1 MRIVGGL
8 NKGSR
13 LRVSKRG
20 VRPTKAIVREAI
32 FNIIGNLIPG
42 ADVLDIFA
50 GSGAL
55 GLESISRGAQHCVF
69 IDKNTSTLKKN
80 IVALNVSDKCRII
93 KADFVHGIR
102 RLRSVSFDIIFLDPP
117 YHGSYIE
124 RTMNAIGKYNILRAN
139 GIVVAEHGIDQ
150 AITVPPEFIVSKKRT
165 YGDTAVLFI
174 SSPNSESEEH
184 TGASFSQM
192 RS

>member
-8 NKGSR
+8 KKGSR

-55 GLESISRGAQHCVF
+55 GLESLSRGAQRCVF

-80 IVALNVSDKCRII
+80 IDTLNVSNKCRII
-93 KADFVHGIR
+93 KADFAHGIR
-102 RLRSVSFDIIFLDPP
+102 MLRSRSFDIIFLDPP
-117 YHGSYIE
+117 YHGSYID
-124 RTMNAIGKYNILRAN
+124 RAMSAIGKYKVLRAN
-139 GIVVAEHGIDQ
+139 GIVVVEHGSDQ
-150 AITVPPEFIVSKKRT
+150 EVTVPPEFIVSKKRT
-165 YGDTAVLFI
+165 YGDTAVLFV
-174 SSPNSESEEH
+174 SSPNPETEER
-184 TGASFSQM
+184 TGASFSHM
-192 RS
+192 RL